1 MDKLRPSSQQY
12 QKVRSW
18 QVLVF
23 DKGNPA
29 VYQEDL
35 IFHVTSW
42 QVYNEK
48 KDQNCILK
56 ISILGVQKMKLI
68 STF

>member
-1 MDKLRPSSQQY
+1 MDQLRPLSQQY

-18 QVLVF
+18 QALVF
-23 DKGNPA
+23 DKSNP
-29 VYQEDL
+29 VVHQEDH
-35 IFHVTSW
+35 IFCVTSW
-42 QVYNEK
+42 QGHNEK
-48 KDQNCILK
+48 KDQNYILK